1 MQLEFFH
8 PKYWLLWIG
17 LGLLRMLMFLPYPAI
32 MFLGKQLG
40 ILFYFIAKYR
50 RHIIQTN
57 IALCFPE
64 LSAKEKTQLIKENF
78 IQMGYTLVENPLCW
92 WGSERQ
98 VLHRST
104 IIGLEHLQTAL
115 DNKHGVL
122 LLSAHFAALEIGG
135 RITSNEIPLTFMY
148 RQHKNKLF
156 EWFQR
161 KSREG
166 QSDGMIERK
175 EVRATIKALR
185 NQKPV
190 WYAADQDYGR
200 KHSVFAPFFGVS
212 AATITATSDF
222 AKLGKAVVIP
232 FFTYRKKDAS
242 GYIIELLAPIEHYP
256 SNNPI
261 KDATRVNKIFETA
274 IKKAP
279 EQYLWAHR
287 RFKTRPESEPNLY
300 Q

>member
-1 MQLEFFH
+1 MQVEFFH

-17 LGLLRMLMFLPYPAI
+17 LGLLRILIFLPYPTI

-40 ILFYFIAKYR
+40 RLFYFIAKYR
-50 RHIIQTN
+50 RHIIKTN
-57 IALCFPE
+57 IELCFPNM
-64 LSAKEKTQLIKENF
+64 STKEKTQLIKDNF

-92 WGSERQ
+92 WGSEQ
-98 VLHRST
+98 QLLNRST
-104 IIGLEHLQTAL
+104 MIGLEHLQTAL
-115 DNKHGVL
+115 DNKQGVL

-135 RITSNEIPLTFMY
+135 RITSSEIPLTFMY

-161 KSREG
+161 KSRER

-175 EVRATIKALR
+175 EVRKTIKALR
-185 NQKPV
+185 NKKPI

-200 KHSVFAPFFGVS
+200 KHSIFAPFFGLS
-212 AATITATSDF
+212 TATITATSDF
-222 AKLGKAVVIP
+222 SKLGKAVVIP

-242 GYIIELLAPIEHYP
+242 GYIIELLAPIENYP
-256 SNNPI
+256 SDNSI
-261 KDATRVNKIFETA
+261 KDATRVNQIFENA

-287 RFKTRPESEPNLY
+287 RFKTRPEGEANLY
-300 Q
+300 K